1 MPVIRRVLD
10 AHYPDLAP
18 LFESALAEGSG
29 YYAALRG
36 RVAEMC
42 RERSIPV
49 EIVF

>member
-1 MPVIRRVLD
+1 M
-10 AHYPDLAP
+10 
-18 LFESALAEGSG
+18 FESALGDGSG
-29 YYAALRG
+29 YYAALRS